1 LSFAVVSHLPPLKA
15 RIDKK
20 GIGAAGSGLG
30 GLILSNVTRVTL
42 EKYGVKWSLIINGL
56 ISLVCLVPTIILF
69 KSRHK
74 KVGSRVA
81 SFQMKWLV
89 HPGYIWVLLWGF
101 FSRMFH
107 STSPTPSA
115 LSLISSSD
123 VLYRPILTCI
133 LRNIRS
139 RSHPDPR
146 RSSSIDSLRSSDARS
161 TSVGYRPR
169 LWRTNQHDS
178 NMLLHIWTLM
188 PRNLA
193 TSKLI
198 RCSHL
203 LRPCSGIH
211 GRNDL
216 VGCYSDHS
224 SNSGCQRCFF
234 GAGHLL
240 GGLRAECT
248 SWSAYC
254 GCAIRVFTE
263 TAGKARG
270 RSVLHF
276 HWVMWGH
283 GYVECILSVRSK
295 AISAGRLEG
304 TENYISR
311 VLLN

>member
-1 LSFAVVSHLPPLKA
+1 
-15 RIDKK
+15 
-20 GIGAAGSGLG
+20 
-30 GLILSNVTRVTL
+30 L

-89 HPGYIWVLLWGF
+89 HPGYFWVLLWGF

-107 STSPTPSA
+107 SISPNLSP

-123 VLYRPILTCI
+123 VFYRPILACI

-146 RSSSIDSLRSSDARS
+146 RSSTVHPLCSSDARS
-161 TSVGYRPR
+161 TSMGYRPR
-169 LWRTNQHDS
+169 LRRTNQHDC
-178 NMLLHIWTLM
+178 NLLLHLWPLM

-198 RCSHL
+198 RSPHL
-203 LRPCSGIH
+203 FRPSPRFH

-216 VGCYSDHS
+216 VSCYAYNGPD
-224 SNSGCQRCFF
+224 SGCQRCFF
-234 GAGHLL
+234 GACHLL
-240 GGLRAECT
+240 GGLRTECT

-270 RSVLHF
+270 RSVLHLDR
-276 HWVMWGH
+276 VVWGH
-283 GYVECILSVRSK
+283 GYAECILSVWSK
-295 AISAGRLEG
+295 TISAGRLEG
-304 TENYISR
+304 TENHMSR
-311 VLLN
+311 VLLD